1 MTTLDAVD
9 PRASAALDPA
19 ARERLETLCAQVAAR
34 PGPDP
39 SPDARRGPT
48 RRPGTA

>member
-19 ARERLETLCAQVAAR
+19 AGNASKRCVRKSLA
-34 PGPDP
+34 
-39 SPDARRGPT
+39 T
-48 RRPGTA
+48 RCRSES

>member
-19 ARERLETLCAQVAAR
+19 ASERLETLCAQVARDPVQIRVLMPAAAR
-34 PGPDP
+34 LVG
-39 SPDARRGPT
+39 R
-48 RRPGTA
+48 